1 MFAKIKYILPFV
13 LFLAVAFQS
22 SGAFAALADS
32 SNHAVSVRET
42 DTHII
47 YYGTLNFS
55 TADSTSSLF
64 TKALDM
70 YWVDVL
76 QPIILTVHGNSSA
89 AAQDVNMF
97 IEGAPVLVDSLFENT
112 YISTTFD
119 DVDLYSGDGVV
130 RGIINHKILAKDS
143 LVVGAAAAAGRT
155 YPDVGIAT
163 LDPAFLNRYIRVE
176 ADGQAGN
183 RSDVVVKWW
192 LECPKKAGAPRNGA
206 YGVFSVAGGL

>member
-1 MFAKIKYILPFV
+1 MFAKIKYV
-13 LFLAVAFQS
+13 LFLVLFALLAFQS
-22 SGAFAALADS
+22 SGFAALADS
-32 SNHAVSVRET
+32 ANHAVSVRET

-47 YYGTLNFS
+47 YYGTLSFS

-64 TKALDM
+64 TKAMDL
-70 YWVDVL
+70 YNVDVL

-97 IEGAPVLVDSLFENT
+97 IEGAPVLIDSLFENT
-112 YISTTFD
+112 YTSTTFD

-143 LVVGAAAAAGRT
+143 LVTGINART
-155 YPDVGIAT
+155 YLAPGLAT

-183 RSDVVVKWW
+183 RSNVVIKWW
-192 LECPKKAGAPRNGA
+192 LECPKKATAPRSNA
-206 YGVFSVAGGL
+206 WGVFSVAGGL

>member
-47 YYGTLNFS
+47 YYGTLSFS

-97 IEGAPVLVDSLFENT
+97 IEGSPVLVDSLFENT
-112 YISTTFD
+112 YTSTTFD

-130 RGIINHKILAKDS
+130 RGIINHKILVKDS
-143 LVVGAAAAAGRT
+143 LATGINART
-155 YPDVGIAT
+155 YLDFPAAT

-183 RSDVVVKWW
+183 RSDVVIKWW